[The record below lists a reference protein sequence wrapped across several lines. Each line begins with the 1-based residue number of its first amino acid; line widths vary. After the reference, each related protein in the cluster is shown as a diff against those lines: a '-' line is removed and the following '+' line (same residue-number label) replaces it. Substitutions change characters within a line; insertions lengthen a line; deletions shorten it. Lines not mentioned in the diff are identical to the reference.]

1 MESQAST
8 GQVASEGVRLSRSGA
23 RNLSEQSQRVLE
35 DVRELG
41 HVALESAGEA
51 AGQMRER
58 GSAALE
64 AGKERANAAK
74 GQFDKVVGDNPMKSV
89 LIALGVGAV
98 LGYALRRR

>member
-1 MESQAST
+1 MDNQGTASQA
-8 GQVASEGVRLSRSGA
+8 ASDGIKSNRPGG
-23 RNLSEQSQRVLE
+23 RNLSEQSHRVLE

-41 HVALESAGEA
+41 HVAMESAGEA
-51 AGQMRER
+51 AGQLRER

-64 AGKERANAAK
+64 AGKERAGAAK

-98 LGYALRRR
+98 IGYALRRR